1 MEAIE
6 NAAFISI
13 GRACGF
19 ASLAILCIM
28 LALSFEPFMAVR
40 VGGALGT
47 TLAFILA
54 IFAAHAPTR
63 PYKHTEVWLILPKE
77 KRPPAPIAQC
87 VVGQALRDAYL
98 WFAERIAFMSIF
110 LLAMSLGLQFI
121 SRP

>member
-6 NAAFISI
+6 NAAFILI

-19 ASLAILCIM
+19 ASLAVLYVM
-28 LALSFEPFMAVR
+28 LGLSSEPFMAVR

-54 IFAAHAPTR
+54 IFAARAPAR
-63 PYKHTEVWLILPKE
+63 PYKYTEVWSVLAKE
-77 KRPPAPIAQC
+77 KRPPAPVAQRII
-87 VVGQALRDAYL
+87 GQALRDSYL
-98 WFAERIAFMSIF
+98 WFAERVAFTSIF

-121 SRP
+121 GPP